1 MVVSALNFAEHEASD
16 SKASLDDIE
25 TSLFN
30 EHNLEGTSYSRLYT
44 ISEQGGEN
52 KKCGEINHEILDMIK
67 STNEPTD
74 FTSLLRNG
82 KTPKAIYDVANC
94 NQACQKDTV
103 LKEHA
108 NIVSET
114 YSMYKCGSCEY
125 ENKDKNATGF
135 CLTCEEPEP
144 LCDECS
150 LQHLKQKLTRNHTL
164 SNDLSKYGECR
175 NFVMCEPC
183 SFSDEEVCAEA
194 FCVDCIEP
202 EPMCRSCAQQH
213 LKQKMSRGHKVCNNI
228 KLLPL
233 IESVRKETR
242 CIPCLYDK
250 VDNFATSICF
260 TCMDPEPMC
269 KNCGKSHEKQRQTR
283 GHEVCFEIYKA
294 LPIEKDLRYKIPKTY
309 EKHSNKEEIN
319 DELSLDQESSK
330 FQKVLYC
337 DPCMKND
344 HQTPASGVCYSCN
357 AQTPFCASCIEDHLQ
372 INLFRNHKIDFDLTN
387 VHRRIPDTMLN
398 RY

>member
-1 MVVSALNFAEHEASD
+1 MVLSGINFTEHEASD

-30 EHNLEGTSYSRLYT
+30 EHSLEGMSLYT
-44 ISEQGGEN
+44 ISKQAE
-52 KKCGEINHEILDMIK
+52 KCGEINHEILDMVK
-67 STNEPTD
+67 STDELTD
-74 FTSLLRNG
+74 FTLLLRND
-82 KTPKAIYDVANC
+82 KTPKALYDVSKC
-94 NQACQKDTV
+94 NQACQNDPV

-108 NIVSET
+108 NIVSES
-114 YSMYKCGSCEY
+114 YCKYKCGSCEY

-164 SNDLSKYGECR
+164 CNDLSKYGESR
-175 NFVMCEPC
+175 NFVKCEPC
-183 SFSDEEVCAEA
+183 SFSDEDVCAEA
-194 FCVDCIEP
+194 FCLDCTEP

-213 LKQKMSRGHKVCNNI
+213 LKQKMSRGHQICNNI
-228 KLLPL
+228 KLIPL

-250 VDNFATSICF
+250 VDNIATSICF
-260 TCMDPEPMC
+260 TCKDPEPMC
-269 KNCGKSHEKQRQTR
+269 NNCGKSHEKQQQTR
-283 GHEVCFEIYKA
+283 GHEVSFEITKA
-294 LPIEKDLRYKIPKTY
+294 LAISKDLKYKMPKMF
-309 EKHSNKEEIN
+309 EKLPKEEEIKN
-319 DELSLDQESSK
+319 ELSLEQESSK
-330 FQKVLYC
+330 FKRVPYC
-337 DPCMKND
+337 DPCLKND

-357 AQTPFCASCIEDHLQ
+357 TQIPFCASCIEDHLQ
-372 INLFRNHKIDFDLTN
+372 INLFRNHKIVLDLTN
-387 VHRRIPDTMLN
+387 VHRGIPDTTMN